1 MHFELRRRRRRDDL
15 GATAAY
21 RTELSMA
28 MVEVVVVALLAAEL
42 RALDGE
48 DSKSIMVFTHAKMD

>member
-1 MHFELRRRRRRDDL
+1 M

-42 RALDGE
+42 RALDEE

>member
-28 MVEVVVVALLAAEL
+28 MVEVVALLAAEL